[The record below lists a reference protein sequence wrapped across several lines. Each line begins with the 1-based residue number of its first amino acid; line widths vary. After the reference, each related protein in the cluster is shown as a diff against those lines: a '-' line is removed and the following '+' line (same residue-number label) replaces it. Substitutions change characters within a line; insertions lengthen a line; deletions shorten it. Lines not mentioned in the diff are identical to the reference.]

1 MRLDGVRQQVQ
12 RSVVQSNVPK
22 QIGHG
27 LIILDTSYSLGQHNT
42 DIHCFNFVT
51 LHFLDLMRDCVS
63 DYNLQ
68 KMKIYYQRHLC
79 ACVYLKGHNH
89 TNDNIKIFYSPHQY
103 WIPPRVWGPQM
114 TTGRGWP

>member
-27 LIILDTSYSLGQHNT
+27 LIILDTSNSLRQHNT

-68 KMKIYYQRHLC
+68 RNENILSKTFV
-79 ACVYLKGHNH
+79 CVCLLKGA
-89 TNDNIKIFYSPHQY
+89 
-103 WIPPRVWGPQM
+103 
-114 TTGRGWP
+114 